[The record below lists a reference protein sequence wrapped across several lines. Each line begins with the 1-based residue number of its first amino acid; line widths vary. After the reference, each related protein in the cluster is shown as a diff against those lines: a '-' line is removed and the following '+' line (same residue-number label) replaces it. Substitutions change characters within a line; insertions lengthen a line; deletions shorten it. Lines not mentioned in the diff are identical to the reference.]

1 MSLLAG
7 WYIGICSTIDLW
19 SKTKWKSTCF
29 FNSFFGSDYIILR
42 KFATVIISLIKRFS
56 RSLNT
61 PSLIEISISY
71 CSPCR
76 WLRYPMMQGRCVWW
90 LPSRVPYLHWLPI
103 AGHSYS
109 WRCSPK
115 RDGQHTEWAKRIIPT
130 PYRWFSG
137 NGWYCALH
145 RYIVC
150 VRQYRWKA
158 WWWATGNWIAKY
170 LSMMHLQRK

>member
-7 WYIGICSTIDLW
+7 WYIGICSTIGLW

-90 LPSRVPYLHWLPI
+90 LPSRVPYPHWLPI
-103 AGHSYS
+103 AVHSCS
-109 WRCSPK
+109 WRCLPK
-115 RDGQHTEWAKRIIPT
+115 RDEQHTRLVKRIIPT
-130 PYRWFSG
+130 LYRWFSG
-137 NGWYCALH
+137 NGWYYGLH
-145 RYIVC
+145 RFIAC
-150 VRQYRWKA
+150 V
-158 WWWATGNWIAKY
+158 
-170 LSMMHLQRK
+170 HLYHRKVW